1 MHHPNWVRISLWN
14 IFMMTTIQDS
24 YSKLKRYRIALKY
37 SYVSC
42 LMCFILVDITRKCV
56 LRYAAVVWWHIAYFQ
71 ALSTTL
77 EHLKLIARGY
87 CIGGET
93 FLAFNQEAFT
103 QQTSLSYYEYKCKKY
118 GGTIFSTNRS
128 SCLHLIL

>member
-1 MHHPNWVRISLWN
+1 MRYHESPTVAKWHNKS
-14 IFMMTTIQDS
+14 FDMTKYCKVSVI
-24 YSKLKRYRIALKY
+24 YRIALKY

-42 LMCFILVDITRKCV
+42 LMCFILVAITRKCV

-103 QQTSLSYYEYKCKKY
+103 QQTSLSYYKQKCKKY